1 MIKSG
6 TQSATDA
13 CGKRVFRSS
22 SSISSFPVVFLSF
35 FSRATF
41 IVVIIVVVVVVA
53 FEANSCTFSQA
64 NWEQNGGMEQYNT
77 RVSSGCL
84 VEHTSLFVKGFII
97 SIKQINLGKGV
108 NIYKINHRSSRL
120 RRRLPLRLRLR
131 LPLPL
136 VLGLLF
142 PMLGKLLLLG
152 P

>member
-1 MIKSG
+1 MVS
-6 TQSATDA
+6 
-13 CGKRVFRSS
+13 
-22 SSISSFPVVFLSF
+22 LSF

-41 IVVIIVVVVVVA
+41 IVVIIVVVVVA

-97 SIKQINLGKGV
+97 SIKQINLGEGV
-108 NIYKINHRSSRL
+108 NTYKITHRSSRL

-131 LPLPL
+131 LPLPPP
-136 VLGLLF
+136 VLRPL
-142 PMLGKLLLLG
+142 P